1 MAQARCPLL
10 HLQREAVGEQV
21 VFGDPPNLSRPYRWS
36 KAFNSFI
43 EVCLTK
49 DPKDRPT
56 AKFLLQNHPFI
67 TDIQDEMQAIAE
79 IKDLVR
85 RLNAARDWQEDKTV
99 IQSVK
104 KISETKEEMPSD
116 DIVSLD
122 TKMEK
127 TAENAEEAAAE
138 VQVDEPASEEVV
150 EAFSP
155 QDVGS
160 TDIEKKQDT
169 ICHTEIG
176 ESEKV
181 VEATTTLKEDEPAS
195 EEFVEAFSPQ
205 DVGSTDIEKIQDTI
219 CHTDIGETEKE
230 VEASAIIKEDPLQSS
245 EGAPEPSVNQQE
257 EVGATEIEK
266 KEDTICHIDIGAS
279 EKAQHVETSTA
290 PKEDTLHSSEEAPEL
305 SVVQELSPQ
314 EEVGSTDTEKKQ
326 TTMDDMG
333 DSVEAPH
340 APLQS
345 SEEAPVLEE
354 NTREKAS
361 GFIGLVILF
370 LLLLLVLFFYTR
382 R

>member
-1 MAQARCPLL
+1 
-10 HLQREAVGEQV
+10 
-21 VFGDPPNLSRPYRWS
+21 
-36 KAFNSFI
+36 
-43 EVCLTK
+43 
-49 DPKDRPT
+49 
-56 AKFLLQNHPFI
+56 
-67 TDIQDEMQAIAE
+67 MQAIAE
-79 IKDLVR
+79 MKDLVR
-85 RLNAARDWQEDKTV
+85 RLNVARDWQEDKTV

-104 KISETKEEMPSD
+104 KISETKQEVPSDVVVSLDTKIEETAENAEDVDLASKTAVDMSNAAVEEMTSD
-116 DIVSLD
+116 DIVSLN

-138 VQVDEPASEEVV
+138 VQVDELASEEVL

-169 ICHTEIG
+169 ICHNDIG
-176 ESEKV
+176 ESEKE
-181 VEATTTLKEDEPAS
+181 VEASTTLKEDEPAS

-205 DVGSTDIEKIQDTI
+205 DVSSTDIEKIQDTI

-230 VEASAIIKEDPLQSS
+230 VEASAILKEDPLQSS
-245 EGAPEPSVNQQE
+245 EGAPEPSVTQQE
-257 EVGATEIEK
+257 EVGATDIEK
-266 KEDTICHIDIGAS
+266 QEDTICHIDIGAS

-290 PKEDTLHSSEEAPEL
+290 IKEDTLHSSEGAPEL

-314 EEVGSTDTEKKQ
+314 DEVGSTDTEKKQ
-326 TTMDDMG
+326 TTMDDMC

-354 NTREKAS
+354 NTGEKAS

-370 LLLLLVLFFYTR
+370 LLLLLVLFFYAR